1 LMVLCMYEDMIRLV
15 ISPYRQT
22 QLTLVVHRDILGQ
35 LKNGSQCKD
44 EDMLYNRKVQSKRK

>member
-1 LMVLCMYEDMIRLV
+1 MVLCMYEDMIRLV